1 MTITFSI
8 PHRWRT
14 EPVWTGEIDCAP
26 DAPVAQKLRAAVIAA
41 VRSDADLSGA
51 NLRGANLRYAN
62 LSGANLFGADLI
74 GADLRN
80 ANLIDADLRGADL
93 RDADLSGANL
103 RGANLRGVVGNMR
116 EIRSLQCEKW
126 PVAYTSTH
134 MQIGCQRHSI
144 AEWSSFDDDVISAMD
159 ADALEWWRAWKP
171 ILQAIIA
178 TAPATQTGRED
189 VA

>member
-41 VRSDADLSGA
+41 VRS
-51 NLRGANLRYAN
+51 
-62 LSGANLFGADLI
+62 
-74 GADLRN
+74 
-80 ANLIDADLRGADL
+80 
-93 RDADLSGANL
+93 DADLSGANL